1 MKLLILSDEQY
12 ETLRSEL
19 SSLYGYHWNDRT
31 IHAKDCGSKILDS
44 MDEYDISNESLNK
57 ILPLIRKD

>member
-12 ETLRSEL
+12 ETLCSEL
-19 SSLYGYHWNDRT
+19 SSVYGYHWNDKT
-31 IHAKDCGSKILDS
+31 IHAKDCGSNILDS

-57 ILPLIRKD
+57 IFTLIQKD